1 MTFPDCNIKRIGIRD
16 VNVLP
21 YGTYNLPF
29 QIISIKFM
37 KTFEIR
43 TNIESW
49 NASTQL
55 TCRLQSSHFSFS
67 FFFFFLSEKNHTQ
80 NENVRTPITL
90 SIKQAFITAYN
101 TLLPSPP
108 DSHSHAPPHEWRT
121 EDATNPIKAVRISCL
136 HSTL

>member
-1 MTFPDCNIKRIGIRD
+1 MTFSDCNIKRIGIRD

-49 NASTQL
+49 NESTQFSERAD
-55 TCRLQSSHFSFS
+55 CRVPISLFLF

-90 SIKQAFITAYN
+90 SIVSKHSLQHTIPF
-101 TLLPSPP
+101 SPP
-108 DSHSHAPPHEWRT
+108 LP
-121 EDATNPIKAVRISCL
+121 
-136 HSTL
+136 TLTLMPLPMNGGLKMLQIP

>member
-1 MTFPDCNIKRIGIRD
+1 MQVPNFQNVQIAEFPFFFF
-16 VNVLP
+16 V
-21 YGTYNLPF
+21 
-29 QIISIKFM
+29 
-37 KTFEIR
+37 
-43 TNIESW
+43 
-49 NASTQL
+49 
-55 TCRLQSSHFSFS
+55 

-136 HSTL
+136 HATL